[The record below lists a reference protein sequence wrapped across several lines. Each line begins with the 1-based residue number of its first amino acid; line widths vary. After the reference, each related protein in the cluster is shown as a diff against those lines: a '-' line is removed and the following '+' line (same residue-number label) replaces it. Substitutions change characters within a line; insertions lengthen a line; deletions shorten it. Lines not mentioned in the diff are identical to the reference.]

1 MTIVYG
7 LISLFFQDGLDDI
20 SSADIESDGASE
32 ISVANVAT
40 IEGIHAF
47 GEENL
52 LELEQGY
59 DAHLFYECITGVY
72 EDSPPPV
79 HGVFQQ
85 IFTCPAEFLLPL
97 LTDHDTTMTAR
108 DRRSCASV
116 TLRNQYL
123 FLCQKTF
130 WNKSIDECRGYL
142 LGLTKDYHMDVVMI
156 GEGFTNSVWDHA
168 STLQYDLQK
177 LWHYIQ
183 TYGKEQYDSI
193 VPDFSH
199 VPLRH
204 VTLGLLLTLPI
215 KAVFGY
221 MEYRAH
227 SVAAHL
233 HFE

>member
-7 LISLFFQDGLDDI
+7 LI
-20 SSADIESDGASE
+20 SSADIESDGDSE

-59 DAHLFYECITGVY
+59 DAHLFYECVTALHHGVY

-85 IFTCPAEFLLPL
+85 MFTCPAEFLLPL

-142 LGLTKDYHMDVVMI
+142 LGLTTDYHMDVVMI
-156 GEGFTNSVWDHA
+156 GEGFINSVWDHA
-168 STLQYDLQK
+168 STLQYDVQK
-177 LWHYIQ
+177 RFNRTRL
-183 TYGKEQYDSI
+183 
-193 VPDFSH
+193 
-199 VPLRH
+199 
-204 VTLGLLLTLPI
+204 
-215 KAVFGY
+215 
-221 MEYRAH
+221 
-227 SVAAHL
+227 
-233 HFE
+233 